1 MSTLEKILRSAESLF
16 EHQGF
21 EATTLRQ
28 ITASAGVNLAAVN
41 YHFGSKEALIREI
54 FKRRLTQLNQERL
67 VALDRLEKAAAGR
80 PVKPAKI
87 LDAFFGTLLRIAQKD
102 NEGGPTFLKLLGRTL
117 TEPSEFIRV
126 FLATEYEEVLG
137 RYREA
142 LFKSL
147 PDVPREEILW
157 RFHFMLGATAYAIAG
172 TDSLQLLA
180 HEGLK
185 ETAQTPNQSKG
196 RERETHQGIG
206 TDLME
211 IDRLLPRLMNFLVG
225 GLRAPLPDFETN
237 TPQQAQVRQAALRI
251 PSSSHTP
258 RTLPSAIK
266 GKG

>member
-1 MSTLEKILRSAESLF
+1 MSTQEKIVRAAESLF

-28 ITASAGVNLAAVN
+28 ITAAAGVNLAAVN

-67 VALDRLEKAAAGR
+67 AALDRLEKAAAGR
-80 PVKPAKI
+80 PVKPTKI

-102 NEGGPTFLKLLGRTL
+102 KQGGPTFLKLLGRTL

-126 FLATEYEEVLG
+126 FLASEYEEVL
-137 RYREA
+137 RRFKEA
-142 LFKSL
+142 LIKSL

-172 TDSLQLLA
+172 TDSLKLLA
-180 HEGLK
+180 HEESK
-185 ETAQTPNQSKG
+185 ENTETSLWSKPKDK
-196 RERETHQGIG
+196 ES
-206 TDLME
+206 DLMQ

-225 GLRAPLPDFETN
+225 GLRAPLPEFN
-237 TPQQAQVRQAALRI
+237 TQALHQAQPRQAALRI
-251 PSSSHTP
+251 SHSVNQG
-258 RTLPSAIK
+258 RV
-266 GKG
+266 

>member
-1 MSTLEKILRSAESLF
+1 MSTLEKIVRAAESLF

-28 ITASAGVNLAAVN
+28 ITAAAGVNLAAVN

-67 VALDRLEKAAAGR
+67 AALDRLEKAAAGR
-80 PVKPAKI
+80 PVKPTKI

-102 NEGGPTFLKLLGRTL
+102 KQGGPTFLKLLGRTL

-126 FLATEYEEVLG
+126 FLASEYEEVL
-137 RYREA
+137 RRFKEA
-142 LFKSL
+142 LIKSL

-172 TDSLQLLA
+172 TDSLKLLA
-180 HEGLK
+180 HEESK
-185 ETAQTPNQSKG
+185 ENPEASLRSKPKDK
-196 RERETHQGIG
+196 ES
-206 TDLME
+206 DLMQ

-225 GLRAPLPDFETN
+225 GLRAPLPEFN
-237 TPQQAQVRQAALRI
+237 TQALHQAQPRQAALRI
-251 PSSSHTP
+251 SHSVNQG
-258 RTLPSAIK
+258 RV
-266 GKG
+266 

>member
-1 MSTLEKILRSAESLF
+1 MSTLEKIVRAAESLF

-28 ITASAGVNLAAVN
+28 ITAAAGVNLAAVN

-67 VALDRLEKAAAGR
+67 AALDRLEKAAAGR
-80 PVKPAKI
+80 PVKPTKI

-102 NEGGPTFLKLLGRTL
+102 KQGGPTFLKLLGRTL

-126 FLATEYEEVLG
+126 FLASEYEEVL
-137 RYREA
+137 RRFKEA
-142 LFKSL
+142 LIKSL

-172 TDSLQLLA
+172 TDSLKLLA
-180 HEGLK
+180 HEESK
-185 ETAQTPNQSKG
+185 ENTETSLWSKPKDK
-196 RERETHQGIG
+196 ES
-206 TDLME
+206 DLMQ

-225 GLRAPLPDFETN
+225 GLRAPLPEFN
-237 TPQQAQVRQAALRI
+237 TQALHQAQPRQAALRI
-251 PSSSHTP
+251 SRSVNQG
-258 RTLPSAIK
+258 RV
-266 GKG
+266 

>member
-1 MSTLEKILRSAESLF
+1 MSTLEKIVSAAESLF

-28 ITASAGVNLAAVN
+28 ITAAAGVNLAAVN

-67 VALDRLEKAAAGR
+67 AALDRLEKAALGR

-87 LDAFFGTLLRIAQKD
+87 LDAFFGTLLRIAQNDKQ
-102 NEGGPTFLKLLGRTL
+102 GGPTFLKLLGRTL

-126 FLATEYEEVLG
+126 FLASEYEEVLR
-137 RYREA
+137 RYKQA
-142 LFKSL
+142 LIKSL

-180 HEGLK
+180 DHASNETDESATRSKPRK
-185 ETAQTPNQSKG
+185 ETDHMQ
-196 RERETHQGIG
+196 
-206 TDLME
+206 

-225 GLRAPLPDFETN
+225 GLRAPLPEFETIA
-237 TPQQAQVRQAALRI
+237 PQQAPARQAALRI
-251 PSSSHTP
+251 PSSNQTP
-258 RTLPSAIK
+258 RTPRSAIK

>member
-1 MSTLEKILRSAESLF
+1 MGMSTLEKIVRAAESLF

-28 ITASAGVNLAAVN
+28 ITAAAGVNLAAVN

-67 VALDRLEKAAAGR
+67 AALDRLEKAAAGR
-80 PVKPAKI
+80 PVKPTKI

-102 NEGGPTFLKLLGRTL
+102 KQGGPTFLKLLGRTL

-126 FLATEYEEVLG
+126 FLASEYEEVL
-137 RYREA
+137 RRFKEA
-142 LFKSL
+142 LIKSL

-172 TDSLQLLA
+172 TDSLKLLA
-180 HEGLK
+180 HEESK
-185 ETAQTPNQSKG
+185 ENPEASLRSKPKDK
-196 RERETHQGIG
+196 ES
-206 TDLME
+206 DLMQ

-225 GLRAPLPDFETN
+225 GLRAPLPEFN
-237 TPQQAQVRQAALRI
+237 TQALHQAQPRQAALRI
-251 PSSSHTP
+251 SHSVNQG
-258 RTLPSAIK
+258 RV
-266 GKG
+266 

>member
-1 MSTLEKILRSAESLF
+1 MSTLDKILSAAESLF

-28 ITASAGVNLAAVN
+28 ITAAAGVNLAAVN

-67 VALDRLEKAAAGR
+67 AALDRLEKAALGR

-87 LDAFFGTLLRIAQKD
+87 LDAFFGTLLRIAQHDKQ
-102 NEGGPTFLKLLGRTL
+102 GGPTFLKLLGRTL
-117 TEPSEFIRV
+117 TEPSEFIRI
-126 FLATEYEEVLG
+126 FLAAEYEEVLN
-137 RYREA
+137 RYKVA
-142 LFKSL
+142 LIKSL

-180 HEGLK
+180 DHASNETDESAIRSKLRK
-185 ETAQTPNQSKG
+185 ESDHMQ
-196 RERETHQGIG
+196 
-206 TDLME
+206 
-211 IDRLLPRLMNFLVG
+211 IDRLLPRLMNFLIG
-225 GLRAPLPDFETN
+225 GLRAPLPDFETSKAHQ
-237 TPQQAQVRQAALRI
+237 PPAVQAPARQAALRI
-251 PSSSHTP
+251 SSSNQTP
-258 RTLPSAIK
+258 RTPRSAIK

>member
-1 MSTLEKILRSAESLF
+1 MTTLEKIVSAAESLF

-28 ITASAGVNLAAVN
+28 ITAAAGVNLAAVN

-67 VALDRLEKAAAGR
+67 AALDRLEKAAASR

-102 NEGGPTFLKLLGRTL
+102 KQGGPTFLKLLGRTL

-126 FLATEYEEVLG
+126 FLASEYEEVLS
-137 RYREA
+137 RYKEA
-142 LFKSL
+142 LIKSL

-180 HEGLK
+180 HEESK
-185 ETAQTPNQSKG
+185 ETQEPSSQSKPKDKDKG
-196 RERETHQGIG
+196 S
-206 TDLME
+206 DLME
-211 IDRLLPRLMNFLVG
+211 IDRLLPRLMNFLIG
-225 GLRAPLPDFETN
+225 GLRAPLPDFN
-237 TPQQAQVRQAALRI
+237 TQPLRQVQPRQAALRI
-251 PSSSHTP
+251 S
-258 RTLPSAIK
+258 RTVNK
-266 GKG
+266 ERV

>member
-1 MSTLEKILRSAESLF
+1 MSTLDKILGSAESLF

-28 ITASAGVNLAAVN
+28 ITAAAGVNLAAVN

-54 FKRRLTQLNQERL
+54 FRRRLTQLNQERL
-67 VALDRLEKAAAGR
+67 AALDRLEKAALGR

-87 LDAFFGTLLRIAQKD
+87 LDAFFGTLLRIAQNDKQ
-102 NEGGPTFLKLLGRTL
+102 GGPTFLKLLGRTL
-117 TEPSEFIRV
+117 TEPSEFIRI
-126 FLATEYEEVLG
+126 FLAAEYEEVLN
-137 RYREA
+137 RYKEA
-142 LFKSL
+142 LIKSL

-180 HEGLK
+180 HEGASESNEPPTQSRVK
-185 ETAQTPNQSKG
+185 DAGTNQVKKT
-196 RERETHQGIG
+196 E
-206 TDLME
+206 LME

-237 TPQQAQVRQAALRI
+237 TPQLAQVRQAALRI
-251 PSSSHTP
+251 PSSNQTP
-258 RTLPSAIK
+258 RTPRSAIK

>member
-1 MSTLEKILRSAESLF
+1 MSTLEKIVRAAESLF

-28 ITASAGVNLAAVN
+28 ITAAAGVNLAAVN

-67 VALDRLEKAAAGR
+67 AALDRLEKAAAGR
-80 PVKPAKI
+80 PVKPTKI

-102 NEGGPTFLKLLGRTL
+102 KQGGPTFLKLLGRTL

-126 FLATEYEEVLG
+126 FLASEYEEVL
-137 RYREA
+137 RRFKEA
-142 LFKSL
+142 LIKSL

-172 TDSLQLLA
+172 TDSLKLLA
-180 HEGLK
+180 HEESK
-185 ETAQTPNQSKG
+185 ENPEASLRSKPKDK
-196 RERETHQGIG
+196 ES
-206 TDLME
+206 DLMQ

-225 GLRAPLPDFETN
+225 GLRAPLPEFN
-237 TPQQAQVRQAALRI
+237 TQALHQAQPRQAALRI
-251 PSSSHTP
+251 SRSVNQG
-258 RTLPSAIK
+258 RV
-266 GKG
+266 